1 LTLHEVQAEYEL
13 LDELRCQV
21 TSAAEHK
28 CRKLRKGN
36 VAFSPELNAARI
48 VIKAWSLLL
57 QKAKGSKVSSRLI
70 SRTLKKATLPATT
83 RGFDKEEIDSYLKE
97 ACKAYY
103 VIKGDAANLRHTA
116 LDNLAAALAEKG
128 HTDQSK
134 ILEAL

>member
-70 SRTLKKATLPATT
+70 SRTLKKANLP
-83 RGFDKEEIDSYLKE
+83 DSYLKE